1 MNMIRNELLRLV
13 RLCEEP
19 NQILDDIAL
28 QELEHY
34 GDDLLP
40 GLIACLTD
48 SDSRVR
54 YWAVNLIGE
63 MRPRPRVALPFL
75 FDRLA
80 DDDSLVLE
88 AVIYHV
94 TKMGPIAA
102 AAIPH
107 LESWIDGSD
116 EYQKVHAS
124 IIILSL
130 DPNRTELVDII
141 REGLTSNDRSVRYLA
156 RSYFGRTKTPLPFDV
171 AAFQEVVRLRWDYHT
186 PCEQVHW
193 TSEQQEDGTWHISAS
208 PVIQEIWGGAEDGK
222 RVWSAFVVSLWGIS
236 QEAGVEFTNFY
247 AISQRVDH
255 SPTPFVEVTGEYFGE
270 PFSLRVYLEP
280 LPNSET
286 RELVDTVR
294 QEVRAIE
301 ITEDNE

>member
-80 DDDSLVLE
+80 DEDSLVLE
-88 AVIYHV
+88 AVIYHI

-107 LESWIDGSD
+107 LESWIDGDD
-116 EYQKVHAS
+116 EYQSVHAV

-141 REGLTSNDRSVRYLA
+141 RAGLKSNDRFVRCLA

-171 AAFQEVVRLRWDYHT
+171 AAFQEVIRLRWDYHS

-193 TSEQQEDGTWHISAS
+193 SNEQQEDGTWRISAS
-208 PVIQEIWGGAEDGK
+208 PVFQEVWSGADDGK
-222 RVWSAFVVSLWGIS
+222 RVWSAFVVSLGGIS
-236 QEAGVEFTNFY
+236 QEPGMEFNNFY
-247 AISQRVDH
+247 AISQRIGRF
-255 SPTPFVEVTGEYFGE
+255 PTPLVEVTGEYFGV
-270 PFSLRVYLEP
+270 PFILDIHLKP
-280 LPNSET
+280 IPHSEAK
-286 RELVDTVR
+286 ELLDPVR

-301 ITEDNE
+301 EVDNE

>member
-1 MNMIRNELLRLV
+1 MNKIRNELLRLV

-28 QELEHY
+28 QQLEHY
-34 GDDLLP
+34 GDDLIP

-80 DDDSLVLE
+80 DEDSLVLE
-88 AVIYHV
+88 AVIYHI

-107 LESWIDGSD
+107 LESWIDGDD
-116 EYQKVHAS
+116 EYQRVHAS

-130 DPNRTELVDII
+130 DPTRTELVSII
-141 REGLTSNDRSVRYLA
+141 REGLTSNDFFVRCLA
-156 RSYFGRTKTPLPFDV
+156 RSFFGRTKTPLPFDV
-171 AAFQEVVRLRWDYHT
+171 AAFQEVIRIRWSYHS
-186 PCEQVHW
+186 PGEQVHW
-193 TSEQQEDGTWHISAS
+193 SSERHKDGTWHIAAS
-208 PVIQEIWGGAEDGK
+208 PVFQEMWGGAEDGK
-222 RVWSAFVVSLWGIS
+222 RVWSAFVVCLWGLS
-236 QEAGVEFTNFY
+236 QAAGIEFTNLY

-255 SPTPFVEVTGEYFGE
+255 SPTPFVQVTGEYFGQ
-270 PFSLRVYLEP
+270 PFSLRVYMEP
-280 LPNSET
+280 IPNSET
-286 RELVDTVR
+286 KELVDTVR

-301 ITEDNE
+301 EVDDE